1 MQTMIGLRRS
11 ERVLLDVPVVICGQA
26 EGDGAFREETFT
38 MVVNAHGALIVLE
51 TKVSKGQKLLLMN
64 PSNWDEREAKV
75 SFVGPAYAGLS
86 KVGVE
91 FMRPSPEFWPLASPP
106 SDWHQDCQA

>member
-1 MQTMIGLRRS
+1 MQTVIGLRRS
-11 ERVLLDVPVVICGQA
+11 ERILLDIPVVICGQA

-64 PSNWDEREAKV
+64 PTNWDEREAKV

-91 FMRPSPEFWPLASPP
+91 FTRPSPEFWPIPSPP
-106 SDWHQDCQA
+106 SNWTATSQA